1 MNLIVIMD
9 NKVHL
14 LPLNSLEITKQYPKK
29 FGYAWD
35 TQVVP
40 QEYQYLKSIWY
51 RYGSIFEVP
60 ILHILSIKLTVPK
73 RAKFDEDKLS
83 QVPLDGS

>member
-1 MNLIVIMD
+1 VNFIAIMD

-14 LPLNSLEITKQYPKK
+14 LPLNGLEITKQYPKK

-35 TQVVP
+35 TQAVP

-51 RYGSIFEVP
+51 GYGSIFEVP
-60 ILHILSIKLTVPK
+60 IIHSLSIKLTVPEC
-73 RAKFDEDKLS
+73 AKFDKDKLS